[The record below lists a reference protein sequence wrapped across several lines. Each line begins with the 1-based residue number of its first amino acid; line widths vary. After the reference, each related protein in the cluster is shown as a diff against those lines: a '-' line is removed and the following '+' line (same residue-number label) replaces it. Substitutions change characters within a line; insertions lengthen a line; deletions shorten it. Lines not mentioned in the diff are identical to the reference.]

1 MMPFSLERVCVCR
14 PWILTALPVD
24 SSEARDLTHSSL
36 LTNLF
41 PYLHHF
47 PTLFTLLINIF
58 NALLSSFPFS
68 LPFPSLVTSLLSS
81 NPYALQLPA
90 LVTSLLLSLPYFL
103 HTPTLFTSSLCSLPH
118 SVHFPTFFISSLSD
132 FSSFFMSVLFSL
144 YSFQSSLPSSLHFP
158 RLLLLYYVHFLTIL
172 IFPCLFTSLLFSCPH
187 SLHFTTFFTSLLS
200 SGSYSP

>member
-1 MMPFSLERVCVCR
+1 
-14 PWILTALPVD
+14 LTALPVD
-24 SSEARDLTHSSL
+24 SREARDLTHSSL

-68 LPFPSLVTSLLSS
+68 LPFPS
-81 NPYALQLPA
+81 